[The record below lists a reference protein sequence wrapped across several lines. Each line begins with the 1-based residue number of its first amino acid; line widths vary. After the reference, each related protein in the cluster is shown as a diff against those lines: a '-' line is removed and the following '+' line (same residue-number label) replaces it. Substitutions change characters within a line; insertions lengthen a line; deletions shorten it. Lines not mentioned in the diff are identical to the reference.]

1 VRESKLIRMGIMIEE
16 SFNNKRNNRE
26 GNQFPDRLLTVR
38 DVAELLHVH
47 SNTARRWS
55 DLGLIKSYRVGPRG
69 DRRFRAED
77 LNTFITTVKPNL
89 GGAVL
94 IVDDDPDIRQLMEDV
109 VEGEG
114 YRATAVESGEKALKE
129 LDKQH
134 FDFVFLDLMLPGLT
148 GVDVL
153 RFIKEHENKTIVA
166 VITGHGDDA
175 LALEAMELGPM
186 FFIRKPFDISEIT
199 TVLDAVMH
207 HPENSSSKP

>member
-1 VRESKLIRMGIMIEE
+1 MLNDKS
-16 SFNNKRNNRE
+16 NNERNNRE
-26 GNQFPDRLLTVR
+26 VNHFPDRLLTVR

-89 GGAVL
+89 GGAAL

-109 VEGEG
+109 IEGEG
-114 YRATAVESGEKALKE
+114 YRATAVESGEKAIEE
-129 LDKQH
+129 LDKQR
-134 FDFVFLDLMLPGLT
+134 FDFVFLDLVLPRLS

-153 RFIKEHENKTIVA
+153 RAIKERNKKTIVA
-166 VITGHGDDA
+166 IITGHGDDA

-186 FFIRKPFDISEIT
+186 FFIRKPFNTSEIT
-199 TVLDAVMH
+199 TVLDTVMH
-207 HPENSSSKP
+207 HPDNDTGKP

>member
-1 VRESKLIRMGIMIEE
+1 MDTMLNDKS
-16 SFNNKRNNRE
+16 NNERNNRE
-26 GNQFPDRLLTVR
+26 VNHFPDRLLTVR

-109 VEGEG
+109 DEGEG
-114 YRATAVESGEKALKE
+114 YQATAVESGEKAIEE
-129 LDKQH
+129 LNKQH
-134 FDFVFLDLMLPGLT
+134 FDFVFLDLMLPGIT

-153 RFIKEHENKTIVA
+153 RFIKERKNKTIVA
-166 VITGHGDDA
+166 IITGHGDDT

-199 TVLDAVMH
+199 TVLDAVMQRQDS
-207 HPENSSSKP
+207 NSGKP

>member
-1 VRESKLIRMGIMIEE
+1 MIEE
-16 SFNNKRNNRE
+16 NFNNNRNDRN
-26 GNQFPDRLLTVR
+26 GNHFPDRLLTVR

-77 LNTFITTVKPNL
+77 INIFITTVKPNL

-114 YRATAVESGEKALKE
+114 YRATAAENGEKALE
-129 LDKQH
+129 EFDKQH
-134 FDFVFLDLMLPGLT
+134 FDFVFLDLMMPGMT

-153 RFIKEHENKTIVA
+153 RAIKERNNRTIVA
-166 VITGHGDDA
+166 VITGHGDDT
-175 LALEAMELGPM
+175 LALEAMSLGPM
-186 FFIRKPFDISEIT
+186 FFIRKPFDMSEIT
-199 TVLDAVMH
+199 TVLDAVMQ
-207 HPENSSSKP
+207 HPDNGSRKV

>member
-16 SFNNKRNNRE
+16 NSNNKRNNRD

-38 DVAELLHVH
+38 DVADLLHVH

-89 GGAVL
+89 GGAAL

-114 YRATAVESGEKALKE
+114 YRATAVESGERAIEE
-129 LDKQH
+129 LDKQR
-134 FDFVFLDLMLPGLT
+134 FDFVFLDLVLPRLS

-153 RFIKEHENKTIVA
+153 RAIKARNNRTIVA
-166 VITGHGDDA
+166 VITGHGDDT
-175 LALEAMELGPM
+175 LALEAMSLGPM
-186 FFIRKPFDISEIT
+186 FFIRKPFDMSEIT
-199 TVLDAVMH
+199 TVLDAVMQ
-207 HPENSSSKP
+207 HPDNSYSKP